1 MKTADEIARVAGGA
15 VVAGT
20 PDATVTSW
28 AFDTRALDAGAC
40 FVALHGDRDGRE
52 FVPAAFAE
60 GASVALVSAPAPPV
74 VPPAGAAMVE
84 VADALRALQA
94 VAAADRRARADL
106 RVVGVAGSTGKT
118 STKDLLAAVLA
129 PLGCYASPASHNNEF
144 GLPITLLNAPAIATV
159 VVAEMG
165 ERFPGDVKA
174 LCEIARPE
182 IGVVTNVGLAH
193 AEHLGGAAGAAEVIG
208 ELVDALPAG
217 GLAVLN
223 ADDEWTRGLEAR
235 AASSVTTVTVG
246 SSPGADYRIEA
257 VELDAELRP
266 RFTLNGQTVEVP
278 LHGEHQAGNAALAL
292 AVAHRGFRIA
302 LDEAASRLGSVRP
315 ARWRLELHRSGNGV
329 IVLNDAYNANPTS
342 MGAALRSLAQ
352 TETAGRRIA
361 VLGDMR
367 ELGAY
372 SGKAHA
378 AIGRHAAELGIDIVI
393 GVGVGGRQI
402 ADAAIGPQVH
412 LAPDAAAALATAIET
427 VEPGDSVL
435 VKASRAVGLET
446 VAAGLLARDGSSAR
460 QRGVP
465 T

>member
-1 MKTADEIARVAGGA
+1 VKTAGEIARVAGGA

-20 PDATVTSW
+20 PDATVISW
-28 AFDTRALDAGAC
+28 AFDTRVLDPGAC

-52 FVPAAFAE
+52 FVPAAFSA
-60 GASVALVSAPAPPV
+60 GASVAMVSAPAPASAPPV
-74 VPPAGAAMVE
+74 GAAMVE
-84 VADALRALQA
+84 VDDALRGLQA
-94 VAAADRRARADL
+94 VAAADRRARPEL

-144 GLPITLLNAPAIATV
+144 GLPITLLNAPAIAHV

-182 IGVVTNVGLAH
+182 IGVITNIGLAH

-208 ELVDALPAG
+208 ELVDALPDG

-223 ADDEWTRGLEAR
+223 ADDDWTRGLEAR
-235 AASSVTTVTVG
+235 AAASVTVVTVG
-246 SSPGADYRIEA
+246 FSPRADYRIAA

-266 RFTLNGQTVEVP
+266 RFTVNGHPVQVP
-278 LHGEHQAGNAALAL
+278 LHGEHQARNAAQAL
-292 AVAHRGFRIA
+292 AVAQRGFGIA
-302 LDEAASRLGSVRP
+302 IDEAAERLGTVRP

-329 IVLNDAYNANPTS
+329 LVLNDAYNANPTS
-342 MGAALRSLAQ
+342 MDAALHSLAQ
-352 TETAGRRIA
+352 TETAGRRVA

-367 ELGAY
+367 ELGTYA
-372 SGKAHA
+372 GEAHA
-378 AIGRHAAELGIDIVI
+378 AIGRLAAALGIDVVI
-393 GVGVGGRQI
+393 GVGAGGKQI
-402 ADAAIGPQVH
+402 AESAIGSQVYT
-412 LAPDAAAALATAIET
+412 APDAVAALATALET
-427 VEPGDSVL
+427 VAPGDTVL
-435 VKASRAVGLET
+435 VKASRAVGLES
-446 VAAGLLARDGSSAR
+446 VAAGLLTHHGSSAP
-460 QRGVP
+460 QSGVP

>member
-1 MKTADEIARVAGGA
+1 VKTAGEIARVAGGA

-20 PDATVTSW
+20 PDATVVSW
-28 AFDTRALDAGAC
+28 AFDTRVLDPGAC

-52 FVPAAFAE
+52 FVPAAFSA
-60 GASVALVSAPAPPV
+60 GASVALVSAPAPAFAPPV
-74 VPPAGAAMVE
+74 GAAMVE
-84 VADALRALQA
+84 VPDALRGLQA

-144 GLPITLLNAPAIATV
+144 GLPITLLNAPAIANV

-174 LCEIARPE
+174 LCEIARPD

-208 ELVDALPAG
+208 ELIEALPAG

-235 AASSVTTVTVG
+235 AAASVAAVTVG
-246 SSPGADYRIEA
+246 FSPRAAYRLEA

-266 RFTLNGQTVEVP
+266 RFTLNGQPVAVP
-278 LHGEHQAGNAALAL
+278 LHGEHQARNAALAL
-292 AVAHRGFRIA
+292 AVAHRGFGIA
-302 LDEAASRLGSVRP
+302 LDEAAASLGSVRP

-329 IVLNDAYNANPTS
+329 LVLNDAYNANPAS
-342 MGAALRSLAQ
+342 MDAALRSLAQ

-361 VLGDMR
+361 VLGEML

-372 SGKAHA
+372 AGEAHA
-378 AIGRHAAELGIDIVI
+378 AIGRLAAALGIDVVI
-393 GVGVGGRQI
+393 GVGVGGQQI
-402 ADAAIGPQVH
+402 AESAIGRQVYT
-412 LAPDAAAALATAIET
+412 APDAAAALATAIET

-435 VKASRAVGLET
+435 VKASRAVGLES
-446 VAAGLLARDGSSAR
+446 VAAGLLAHDGSSAP
-460 QRGVP
+460 QSGVP